1 MDTEPGTIQE
11 PGSSAS
17 TPAPEPHTNTG
28 DSKITPAQVSLSS
41 KAVSKTSTNLLSQ
54 TGSQAAAAE
63 NSAHSPWWLHN
74 RAQMFGFLCLIT
86 LLLAVVFWLPN
97 AVEPP
102 PPPAASTQPAPVMV
116 AKPIESPFQ
125 EAQLAKQ
132 RQEAQEVLSKILDL
146 QTKLEKMSVNLWAA
160 ETFNK
165 GMDTA
170 AAGDRSYRQ
179 RKFAEAQTQ
188 YQTTLKIFE
197 QLVIQSEETFSEAL
211 ERGIA
216 AIEAGD
222 SEVALKQLTLALAI
236 RPDNEE
242 AQVEIARAQVLKQV
256 LALVNDGQNLEKQ
269 KQFEAAQ
276 KQYEQALQ
284 LDPNSKLVTEK
295 VTAVKQAITDRDFS
309 KAMSKGYAAL
319 QSNAYTSAKKAF
331 RNAIALKP
339 DASEATTALTQTENQ
354 HTQIQINQLLETAR
368 QKEKKEA
375 WAAAKSA
382 YQKALDLDKSVVNAR
397 IGLIRT
403 STRDDFDSAIE
414 SILKD
419 QLRLADETVYQQAQQ
434 LHTEAIA
441 ITNPGPRLQKQIQR
455 LERALQ
461 LAVAPV
467 TVHLKSDN
475 QTDVTLYKVGN
486 LGNFVK
492 REMTLKPGHYTAVGI
507 REGYRDVRREFS
519 ISPGSD
525 IKTIVIQCVE
535 KIALDG

>member
-17 TPAPEPHTNTG
+17 TPAPGPHTKTG

-41 KAVSKTSTNLLSQ
+41 KAESKTSTNLLSQ
-54 TGSQAAAAE
+54 TGSQAAAAK
-63 NSAHSPWWLHN
+63 NSAHSPWWQQN

-102 PPPAASTQPAPVMV
+102 PPPAASTQPAPVPV

-197 QLVIQSEETFSEAL
+197 QLVTQSEETFSEAL

-222 SEVALKQLTLALAI
+222 SEVALKQLTL
-236 RPDNEE
+236 
-242 AQVEIARAQVLKQV
+242 
-256 LALVNDGQNLEKQ
+256 
-269 KQFEAAQ
+269 
-276 KQYEQALQ
+276 
-284 LDPNSKLVTEK
+284 
-295 VTAVKQAITDRDFS
+295 
-309 KAMSKGYAAL
+309 
-319 QSNAYTSAKKAF
+319 
-331 RNAIALKP
+331 
-339 DASEATTALTQTENQ
+339 
-354 HTQIQINQLLETAR
+354 
-368 QKEKKEA
+368 
-375 WAAAKSA
+375 
-382 YQKALDLDKSVVNAR
+382 
-397 IGLIRT
+397 
-403 STRDDFDSAIE
+403 
-414 SILKD
+414 
-419 QLRLADETVYQQAQQ
+419 
-434 LHTEAIA
+434 
-441 ITNPGPRLQKQIQR
+441 
-455 LERALQ
+455 
-461 LAVAPV
+461 
-467 TVHLKSDN
+467 
-475 QTDVTLYKVGN
+475 
-486 LGNFVK
+486 
-492 REMTLKPGHYTAVGI
+492 
-507 REGYRDVRREFS
+507 
-519 ISPGSD
+519 
-525 IKTIVIQCVE
+525 
-535 KIALDG
+535 

>member
-1 MDTEPGTIQE
+1 METEPGTIQE

-17 TPAPEPHTNTG
+17 TPAPGPHTNTG

-63 NSAHSPWWLHN
+63 NSAHSPWWQHN

-102 PPPAASTQPAPVMV
+102 PPPAASTQPAPVPV

-197 QLVIQSEETFSEAL
+197 QLVTQSEETFSEAL

-295 VTAVKQAITDRDFS
+295 VGAVKQAITDRDFS

-414 SILKD
+414 SLLKD

-434 LHTEAIA
+434 LHTEAKA
-441 ITNPGPRLQKQIQR
+441 ITNPGPRLQKQLQR